1 MAKEFI
7 NPNWHVVLIHYPLG
21 VFVLGM
27 LIELFSFM
35 YRRSTLRV
43 AGRWMILLGALLALP
58 AAFSGVYA
66 LANVVRMELPAA
78 QVNPDQTW
86 QQVLNATEFGKD
98 NPEQWEFLGRHIWA
112 QSAAT
117 ALCAVLVTVALGCSD
132 RWRRRLYLPIFLGLL
147 FGLVVMAWG
156 AYFGG
161 EMVYRHGTGVAVL
174 QEKGTMPEAS
184 QPKPTESAADEQVEA
199 KRKLEYFVPPLQAHV
214 ALAGLAVAVALGA
227 LGLSARAVAT
237 ADDVRRVR
245 DDPDDIDDVHRD
257 MLYQP
262 PVPRGPAA
270 MDVVRSINPET
281 DMAAGPAPR
290 LPVSRLWLLAALVAA
305 SASATG
311 IWFLAGPDEAGTWE
325 PKRLWS
331 MISPNADNPGQRRLA
346 HVIAGATIVVIPL
359 LLALVTRVSR
369 RPKVLLTL
377 LGLVLLLAVA
387 AQVWLGVLLM
397 LDTPGGS
404 IYRFNDGVVP
414 GTAPAT
420 VPATQAVVSG

>member
-1 MAKEFI
+1 M
-7 NPNWHVVLIHYPLG
+7 
-21 VFVLGM
+21 
-27 LIELFSFM
+27 
-35 YRRSTLRV
+35 T
-43 AGRWMILLGALLALP
+43 
-58 AAFSGVYA
+58 
-66 LANVVRMELPAA
+66 
-78 QVNPDQTW
+78 
-86 QQVLNATEFGKD
+86 
-98 NPEQWEFLGRHIWA
+98 
-112 QSAAT
+112 
-117 ALCAVLVTVALGCSD
+117 
-132 RWRRRLYLPIFLGLL
+132 
-147 FGLVVMAWG
+147 WG
-156 AYFGG
+156 AYIGG
-161 EMVYRHGTGVAVL
+161 EMVYRHGTGVSVL
-174 QEKGTMPEAS
+174 QEKGTMAEAS

-199 KRKLEYFVPPLQAHV
+199 KRNLEFYVPPLQAHV
-214 ALAGLAVAVALGA
+214 VLAGLAVAVALGA

-237 ADDVRRVR
+237 ADDARRVR
-245 DDPDDIDDVHRD
+245 EDPDDIDDVHRD

-311 IWFLAGPDEAGTWE
+311 LWFLAGPDEAGTWE

-331 MISPNADNPGQRRLA
+331 MIMPSAENPGQRRLA
-346 HVIAGATIVVIPL
+346 HVIAGGTIVVVPL

-377 LGLVLLLAVA
+377 LGLVLMLAVA

-404 IYRFNDGVVP
+404 IYRFNDGAVP

-420 VPATQAVVSG
+420 APATQAVVSG

>member
-1 MAKEFI
+1 
-7 NPNWHVVLIHYPLG
+7 
-21 VFVLGM
+21 
-27 LIELFSFM
+27 
-35 YRRSTLRV
+35 
-43 AGRWMILLGALLALP
+43 
-58 AAFSGVYA
+58 
-66 LANVVRMELPAA
+66 
-78 QVNPDQTW
+78 
-86 QQVLNATEFGKD
+86 
-98 NPEQWEFLGRHIWA
+98 
-112 QSAAT
+112 
-117 ALCAVLVTVALGCSD
+117 
-132 RWRRRLYLPIFLGLL
+132 
-147 FGLVVMAWG
+147 
-156 AYFGG
+156 
-161 EMVYRHGTGVAVL
+161 VL

-199 KRKLEYFVPPLQAHV
+199 KRKVEFYVPPLQAHV
-214 ALAGLAVAVALGA
+214 VLAGLAVAVALGA

-237 ADDVRRVR
+237 ADDARRVR
-245 DDPDDIDDVHRD
+245 EDPDDIDDVHRD

-311 IWFLAGPDEAGTWE
+311 LWFLAGPDEAGTWE

-331 MISPNADNPGQRRLA
+331 MIMPSAENPGQRRLA
-346 HVIAGATIVVIPL
+346 HVIAGGTIVVVPL

-397 LDTPGGS
+397 LDTPGGA
-404 IYRFNDGVVP
+404 IYRFNEGAVP

-420 VPATQAVVSG
+420 APATQAVVSG